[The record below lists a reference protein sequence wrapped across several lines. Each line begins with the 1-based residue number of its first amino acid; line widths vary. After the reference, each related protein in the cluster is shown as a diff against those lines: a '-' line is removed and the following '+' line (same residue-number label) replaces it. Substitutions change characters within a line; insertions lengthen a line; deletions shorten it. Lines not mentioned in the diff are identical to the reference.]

1 MGEQP
6 FVYDAK
12 AVADLVAAMSTPRF
26 GTYLQ
31 AAGTEPRALQLY
43 TWSTAVA
50 GAFYGPLQTL
60 EVTLRNAVHDAMAA
74 GHGVRWFDDTTFLRP
89 AEQRMVGD
97 ATQQLYALG
106 KQPTAGR
113 VVAELS
119 YGFWVGLF
127 ANAYD
132 TTLWRTDLHRI
143 FTPRLKDRSALHGT
157 LDRLRTLRNRIAH
170 HEPIFQ
176 RKLGDDYAR
185 IRTVVGCLNA
195 PTLSWLDHHSTVP
208 SALAVKPDEVL
219 EF

>member
-1 MGEQP
+1 MGDQP
-6 FVYDAK
+6 YAYDQD
-12 AVADLVAAMSTPRF
+12 AVAGLVGAMSAPRF
-26 GTYLQ
+26 GTYLE
-31 AAGTEPRALQLY
+31 AAKTETRALQLY

-50 GAFYGPLQTL
+50 AAFYGPLQTL
-60 EVTLRNAVHDAMAA
+60 EVTLRNSIDRTMAA
-74 GHGVRWFDDTTFLRP
+74 SHGAHWFDDTTLLRP
-89 AEQRMVGD
+89 AEQHMVGD
-97 ATQQLYALG
+97 ATQQLYDLG

-127 ANAYD
+127 ANGYD

-143 FTPRLKDRSALHGT
+143 FTPRMKQRRGLHDA

-176 RKLGDDYAR
+176 RNLVEDYKR
-185 IRTVVGCLNA
+185 IRTVVGCLS
-195 PTLSWLDHHSTVP
+195 PTTLAWLDHHSTAP
-208 SALAVKPDEVL
+208 AALATKPDEVV